1 MQNILTIAGSDTLG
15 GGGIQADLKTF
26 EALETFGVSA
36 LTCIATLLPDG
47 NLKIHNLPEDTIL
60 DQLDAILN
68 YVPLTHVKIGLVHQ
82 TETLKAIC
90 ERLRQHPELTIIAD
104 PVLVFKEGAILAQQ
118 AYLDT
123 LKKELLPLTS
133 VVTPNLLE
141 AQQLSGLSSITTRE
155 EMVEAATIIQSF
167 GPKHVI
173 IKGGQRFPGEQA
185 VDLLKSGA
193 TTHYL
198 EAPRL
203 ETTTIDGAGCTL
215 SAAIAAEL
223 AQGKSIEVAVA
234 RAKKFVYAGLKDGIH
249 LRHGLGN
256 VWQGA
261 TKHAL

>member
-1 MQNILTIAGSDTLG
+1 
-15 GGGIQADLKTF
+15 
-26 EALETFGVSA
+26 
-36 LTCIATLLPDG
+36 
-47 NLKIHNLPEDTIL
+47 
-60 DQLDAILN
+60 
-68 YVPLTHVKIGLVHQ
+68 
-82 TETLKAIC
+82 
-90 ERLRQHPELTIIAD
+90 
-104 PVLVFKEGAILAQQ
+104 
-118 AYLDT
+118 
-123 LKKELLPLTS
+123 
-133 VVTPNLLE
+133 
-141 AQQLSGLSSITTRE
+141 
-155 EMVEAATIIQSF
+155 MVEAATIIQSF

-261 TKHAL
+261 TKRAL

>member
-47 NLKIHNLPEDTIL
+47 HLKIHNLPEDTIL

-123 LKKELLPLTS
+123 LKKR
-133 VVTPNLLE
+133 
-141 AQQLSGLSSITTRE
+141 TTAFDERCHPKL
-155 EMVEAATIIQSF
+155 VGGPTTQWSF
-167 GPKHVI
+167 VN
-173 IKGGQRFPGEQA
+173 
-185 VDLLKSGA
+185 
-193 TTHYL
+193 Y
-198 EAPRL
+198 
-203 ETTTIDGAGCTL
+203 
-215 SAAIAAEL
+215 
-223 AQGKSIEVAVA
+223 
-234 RAKKFVYAGLKDGIH
+234 
-249 LRHGLGN
+249 
-256 VWQGA
+256 
-261 TKHAL
+261 HA

>member
-26 EALETFGVSA
+26 EALGTFGVSA
-36 LTCIATLLPDG
+36 ITCIATLLPDG
-47 NLKIHNLPEDTIL
+47 QLKIHDLPEDTIL

-82 TETLKAIC
+82 TKTLKAIC
-90 ERLRQHPELTIIAD
+90 GRLRQHPELNIITD
-104 PVLVFKEGAILAQQ
+104 PVLIFKEGAVPAQQ
-118 AYLDT
+118 AYLET

-133 VVTPNLLE
+133 VTTPNLLE
-141 AQQLSGLSSITTRE
+141 AQQLSGLSTITTRA

-173 IKGGQRFPGEQA
+173 IKGGQRFPGKQA
-185 VDLLKSGA
+185 VDLLKSGP

-215 SAAIAAEL
+215 SAAITAEL
-223 AQGKSIEVAVA
+223 ANGKSLESAVA
-234 RAKKFVYAGLKDGIH
+234 RAKKLVYAGLKAGVH

-261 TKHAL
+261 AQHAF